1 MVMRICF
8 LLENCYVSTYKLKL
22 IFDYLRAITLFL
34 KKITSRVKNK
44 KQTAAVSLSMQ
55 LSRQKFRAFKRCWW
69 KMRRKF
75 SDFRLTPIVWGMLKK
90 QLKC

>member
-22 IFDYLRAITLFL
+22 IFDYLRAITLLL

-44 KQTAAVSLSMQ
+44 RPSYRYLCNYLDKSTEHRNVAGG
-55 LSRQKFRAFKRCWW
+55 K
-69 KMRRKF
+69 
-75 SDFRLTPIVWGMLKK
+75 
-90 QLKC
+90 